1 MKRFLVLALLLPIQL
16 IAQVNDEGSPDTF
29 VENIIPSTEDETDK
43 SEIVENYSE
52 LFLHAIDLNSVS
64 RERLRVLN
72 VLTEK
77 QIENLVRHR
86 DVNGKLMSLYELQT
100 IDGFDANTI
109 NRLKGMVVIN
119 DPSMQINKDLIRRV
133 RSDSENYFLMRYDQT
148 LQRKKGFTP
157 TASDNHRFVGPP
169 GRIVWRLRSFRP
181 GDFSF
186 GITGEKDPG
195 ERITWNASKRQYGFD
210 HIAIHLQL
218 QNKGKLRNM
227 VVGDFQAQFGQGL
240 IWGGGI
246 GFGKGAET
254 VVNTR
259 RPNVGFLPYTS
270 AYEGGNLRGV
280 ASTIQLTSRLSIST
294 AISRN
299 RRDASI
305 QEDGE
310 EVSVTSLQSTGLHRN
325 ASELQKRKVIAETI
339 SGAVL
344 HYERNQLSAGL
355 IFQDVRFESPILP
368 AERVYNHYSFK
379 GNVNRNSG
387 FFLNYS
393 HNNFTF
399 FNEVASTWKCGM
411 AYSHGVLVS
420 LSNRFDVSVVFRKF
434 DKDYQSFYANA
445 FGESSK
451 PQNETGFYWGF
462 RYKLPKRL
470 QYSGYLDLFRF
481 PGLRYRVYSPST
493 GYEWLSRLHWQ
504 PSKTTAAF
512 VQVRHESKSRNISLA
527 ESTLY
532 KLGNY
537 SKTNFWINLDCQ
549 PSPGLRMKTRFQGST
564 FSIGGT
570 KTKGYAMLQDIAFR
584 KGNATINARY
594 ALFDTDDF
602 DNRQYVF
609 ENDVWLS
616 FSMPAYYGIGV
627 RRYVMI
633 QYKFNRTY
641 TVWLRYSNTRYLQRE
656 KIGSGAD
663 EIDGNRQNDIKFE
676 LRIKF

>member
-1 MKRFLVLALLLPIQL
+1 MKRLLLLALLLPCPL
-16 IAQVNDEGSPDTF
+16 IAQVNDDVSPDGL
-29 VENIIPSTEDETDK
+29 VDNIIPANEDDTDK
-43 SEIVENYSE
+43 SESIENYSE
-52 LFLHAIDLNSVS
+52 LLSHAIDLNSVD

-72 VLTEK
+72 VLTDE
-77 QIENLVRHR
+77 QIENLISHR
-86 DVNGKLMSLYELQT
+86 ELNGKLLSLYELQT
-100 IDGFDANTI
+100 IDGFDLNTI
-109 NRLKGMVVIN
+109 NRIKGMVTVN
-119 DPSMQINKDLIRRV
+119 DPSARINRDIISRI
-133 RSDSENYFLMRYDQT
+133 RSDSENYFLLRYDQT
-148 LQRKKGFTP
+148 LQRKKGFTSA
-157 TASDNHRFVGPP
+157 ASDNHRFIGTPE
-169 GRIVWRLRSFRP
+169 RIVWRFRSFRS

-186 GITGEKDPG
+186 GLTGEKDPG
-195 ERITWNASKRQYGFD
+195 ERLTWKPSNRQYGFD
-210 HIAIHLQL
+210 HLAMHLQL
-218 QNKGKLRNM
+218 QNKGIIKNI

-280 ASTIQLTSRLSIST
+280 ASTIELTPHLSIST

-305 QEDGE
+305 QGEGE
-310 EVSVTSLQSTGLHRN
+310 EESASSLQSTGLHRN
-325 ASELQKRKVIAETI
+325 ASELQKRKTVGETI
-339 SGAVL
+339 SGAVIQ
-344 HYERNQLSAGL
+344 YQRNQLTAGL
-355 IFQDVRFESPILP
+355 NFQDVRFDSPVIP
-368 AERVYNHYSFK
+368 AERLYNYHSFK
-379 GNVNRNSG
+379 GSTNRNSG
-387 FFLNYS
+387 LFLNFS

-399 FNEVASTWKCGM
+399 FNEVASTWQGGT
-411 AYSHGVLVS
+411 AYSHGVLIS
-420 LSNRFDVSVVFRKF
+420 LSNRFDVSAAFRKF
-434 DKDYQSFYANA
+434 GRNYQSFYANA

-481 PGLRYRVYSPST
+481 PGLRYRVYTPST
-493 GYEWLSRLHWQ
+493 GYEWLSRLQWQ
-504 PSKTTAAF
+504 PSKTTTAF
-512 VQVRHESKSRNISLA
+512 IQIRRESKYRNVSA

-532 KLGNY
+532 TPDHYL
-537 SKTNFWINLDCQ
+537 KTNFWISLDYQ
-549 PSPGLRMKTRFQGST
+549 PYPGLRMKTRFQGST
-564 FSIGGT
+564 FKLGEQ
-570 KTKGYAMLQDIAFR
+570 KTSGHAMLQDIAYR
-584 KGNATINARY
+584 TGNVAISVRY

-627 RRYVMI
+627 RRYAMI
-633 QYKFNRTY
+633 QYKLNRTY
-641 TVWLRYSNTRYLQRE
+641 TIWLRYSNTRYLQRE
-656 KIGSGAD
+656 KIGSGPD
-663 EIDGNRQNDIKFE
+663 EIVGNRQNDIKFE